1 TAVYLFTRS
10 PHSVLGGETSHF
22 NIYSEETILSDVKEI
37 GPRTIAHND
46 IFTTELGDEA
56 WEAWDDKRRG
66 SSQDIKAY
74 RITEEATEEV
84 FTA

>member
-1 TAVYLFTRS
+1 LTAVYLFTRS
-10 PHSVLGGETSHF
+10 PHSVLGGETSHS
-22 NIYSEETILSDVKEI
+22 NIYSEETILSDLREI

-46 IFTTELGDEA
+46 ILTTKLGD
-56 WEAWDDKRRG
+56 EAWDDKRCG

-84 FTA
+84 I

>member
-1 TAVYLFTRS
+1 LTAVYLFTRS

-22 NIYSEETILSDVKEI
+22 NIYSEETILSDLREI

-46 IFTTELGDEA
+46 IFTTKLGD
-56 WEAWDDKRRG
+56 EAWDDKRRG

-74 RITEEATEEV
+74 RITEEATQEV